1 MRTNKFKHCSQ
12 VACFEGVQEMKAQQL
27 KIDAYQKA
35 VQSKP
40 YYVTIDQLFLECHS
54 IHLK

>member
-1 MRTNKFKHCSQ
+1 MRTQKTKQCNQ
-12 VACFEGVQEMKAQQL
+12 VACFEGVLEMKEQQL
-27 KIDAYQKA
+27 KIEAFQTA

-40 YYVTIDQLFLECHS
+40 YYVTIDQHFMECHS

>member
-1 MRTNKFKHCSQ
+1 MRTKKSKHCNQ
-12 VACFEGVQEMKAQQL
+12 VACFEGIQEMKAQQL
-27 KIDAYQKA
+27 NIEAFQKA

-40 YYVTIDQLFLECHS
+40 YYVTIDQHFLECQS